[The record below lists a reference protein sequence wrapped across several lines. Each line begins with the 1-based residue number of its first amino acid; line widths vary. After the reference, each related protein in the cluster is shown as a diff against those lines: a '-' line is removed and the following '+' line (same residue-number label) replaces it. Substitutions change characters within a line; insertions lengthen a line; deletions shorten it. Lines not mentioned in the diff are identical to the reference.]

1 MHRGDQRAFEDGL
14 AFQRLRFWEVSRW
27 FPAGFSRFWEP
38 SRRFL
43 DRFFPFTF
51 FCFPVTFS
59 FSSSFSSSFIFW
71 GILKKKFKMFW
82 LKISELYKKCS
93 SFQKIILKLEKR
105 FVYSTFVPVLNNVR
119 NIFVPNFK
127 KKIKISKN
135 VPFFKKNS
143 NIPEKIVVLNLFRF
157 FKECS

>member
-51 FCFPVTFS
+51 FVSLLLFLFLLLFLPLS
-59 FSSSFSSSFIFW
+59 FFGGF
-71 GILKKKFKMFW
+71 KKKFKMFW

-105 FVYSTFVPVLNNVR
+105 FIYSTFVPVLNNVR

-127 KKIKISKN
+127 KKSKSRKMFLFSKKILT
-135 VPFFKKNS
+135 FQKK
-143 NIPEKIVVLNLFRF
+143 LWF
-157 FKECS
+157 

>member
-43 DRFFPFTF
+43 DRFFLLLF
-51 FCFPVTFS
+51 FVSLLLFLFLLLFLPLS
-59 FSSSFSSSFIFW
+59 FFGGF
-71 GILKKKFKMFW
+71 KKKFKMFW

-119 NIFVPNFK
+119 NIFVPNL
-127 KKIKISKN
+127 
-135 VPFFKKNS
+135 KKNQ
-143 NIPEKIVVLNLFRF
+143 NLEKCSF
-157 FKECS
+157 FQKKF